1 MHTHKWKETY
11 TTLAYRY
18 DMLRFECIECK
29 EVMLIEE
36 IERRLNA
43 VEMLSIQQA
52 KDIADDL
59 RRWDA
64 PIDHK
69 LQEPGVHLMLA
80 YARILEGETT

>member
-1 MHTHKWKETY
+1 MHTHLWLWDEWTS
-11 TTLAYRY
+11 
-18 DMLRFECIECK
+18 DHPFCECGENMPIDEM
-29 EVMLIEE
+29 V
-36 IERRLNA
+36 RRLNA

-80 YARILEGETT
+80 YARILEGEA

>member
-1 MHTHKWKETY
+1 MH
-11 TTLAYRY
+11 
-18 DMLRFECIECK
+18 CK
-29 EVMLIEE
+29 DVDCQYILTWHDL
-36 IERRLNA
+36 ERRLNA